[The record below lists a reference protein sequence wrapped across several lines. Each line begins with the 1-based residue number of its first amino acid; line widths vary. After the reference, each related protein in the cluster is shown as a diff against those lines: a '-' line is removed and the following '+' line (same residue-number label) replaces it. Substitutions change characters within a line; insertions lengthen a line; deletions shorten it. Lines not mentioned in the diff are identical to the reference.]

1 MTKCKAAASTGCV
14 TLVQP
19 AGEAN
24 DAKSLHAYPV
34 TRSILEHAQTL
45 VTRLSLPPPP
55 LIEPVYEARHACAI
69 TEIARTINIPDF
81 QLLRHMRSRE
91 SVSLVSLARQLL
103 V

>member
-1 MTKCKAAASTGCV
+1 MTKCEAASSTGCV

-34 TRSILEHAQTL
+34 TRSILEHAQTV

-55 LIEPVYEARHACAI
+55 LIEPGYEAI
-69 TEIARTINIPDF
+69 LE
-81 QLLRHMRSRE
+81 L
-91 SVSLVSLARQLL
+91 
-103 V
+103 

>member
-1 MTKCKAAASTGCV
+1 MTKCEAATSTGCV

-34 TRSILEHAQTL
+34 TRSILEHAQTV

-55 LIEPVYEARHACAI
+55 LIEPGFEAR
-69 TEIARTINIPDF
+69 
-81 QLLRHMRSRE
+81 
-91 SVSLVSLARQLL
+91 LARA
-103 V
+103 VPPTNTNSS